1 MKLEKLE
8 PLDSPNYL
16 RLIFEDGK
24 RLKAPAFKVVELG
37 LTPGAEVTPEVFL
50 ALENAQSLA
59 SCKERAVRI
68 LTASGLSKKELQ
80 KRLVQKGESEED
92 AEAAVAW
99 LEELHLIDDLET
111 AKQLV
116 RSACLRGDGAARAK
130 SILYGKCIPKELWD
144 EALEELPEMD
154 GAIDTFL
161 RRKLDGRT
169 LDAKQIKKTV
179 DALLRR
185 TGESAP
191 TARSGE
197 LYQPPFLLNMTNR
210 TLEKNGERVKLTQL
224 EYSIMKLF
232 MENRGKALAREEIL
246 DAVWGKGY
254 FGELKIVDVNVRRL
268 RIKIE
273 DDAQE
278 PKYISTVWGYGYKWT
293 V

>member
-116 RSACLRGDGAARAK
+116 RSACLRGYGAARAK
-130 SILYGKCIPKELWD
+130 SILYGKGIAKELWD
-144 EALEELPEMD
+144 EALEELSEMD
-154 GAIDTFL
+154 DAIDTFL

-185 TGESAP
+185 GHSYHDIQAGLRRYEASL
-191 TARSGE
+191 S
-197 LYQPPFLLNMTNR
+197 
-210 TLEKNGERVKLTQL
+210 LEQTQ
-224 EYSIMKLF
+224 EDTWED
-232 MENRGKALAREEIL
+232 ME
-246 DAVWGKGY
+246 
-254 FGELKIVDVNVRRL
+254 
-268 RIKIE
+268 
-273 DDAQE
+273 
-278 PKYISTVWGYGYKWT
+278 
-293 V
+293 

>member
-59 SCKERAVRI
+59 SCKERAVRV

-116 RSACLRGDGAARAK
+116 RSACLRGYGAARAK
-130 SILYGKCIPKELWD
+130 SILYEKGIPKELWD
-144 EALEELPEMD
+144 EALAELSEMD

-185 TGESAP
+185 GHSYHDIQAGLRRYEASL
-191 TARSGE
+191 S
-197 LYQPPFLLNMTNR
+197 
-210 TLEKNGERVKLTQL
+210 LEQTQ
-224 EYSIMKLF
+224 EDTWED
-232 MENRGKALAREEIL
+232 ME
-246 DAVWGKGY
+246 
-254 FGELKIVDVNVRRL
+254 
-268 RIKIE
+268 
-273 DDAQE
+273 
-278 PKYISTVWGYGYKWT
+278 
-293 V
+293 

>member
-1 MKLEKLE
+1 MKLEKIE
-8 PLDSPNYL
+8 PLDPPNYL

-37 LTPGAEVTPEVFL
+37 LSIGSEVSPEEFL

-92 AEAAVAW
+92 AEAAVLW
-99 LEELHLIDDLET
+99 LEELHLVDDLET

-116 RSACLRGDGAARAK
+116 RSAALRGYGRARAK
-130 SILYGKCIPKELWD
+130 SILYEKGIPKEFWE

-161 RRKLDGRT
+161 RRKLEGKELDGK
-169 LDAKQIKKTV
+169 LIKKTV

-185 TGESAP
+185 GHSYHDIQEGLRRFEA
-191 TARSGE
+191 E
-197 LYQPPFLLNMTNR
+197 LPEDTW
-210 TLEKNGERVKLTQL
+210 EDTQ
-224 EYSIMKLF
+224 
-232 MENRGKALAREEIL
+232 
-246 DAVWGKGY
+246 
-254 FGELKIVDVNVRRL
+254 
-268 RIKIE
+268 
-273 DDAQE
+273 
-278 PKYISTVWGYGYKWT
+278 
-293 V
+293 

>member
-68 LTASGLSKKELQ
+68 LTASGLSRRELQ

-116 RSACLRGDGAARAK
+116 RSACLRGYGAARAK
-130 SILYGKCIPKELWD
+130 SILYEKGIPKELWD
-144 EALEELPEMD
+144 EALAELSEMD
-154 GAIDTFL
+154 NAIDTFL

-185 TGESAP
+185 GHSYHDIQAGLRRYEASL
-191 TARSGE
+191 S
-197 LYQPPFLLNMTNR
+197 
-210 TLEKNGERVKLTQL
+210 LEQTQ
-224 EYSIMKLF
+224 EDTWED
-232 MENRGKALAREEIL
+232 ME
-246 DAVWGKGY
+246 
-254 FGELKIVDVNVRRL
+254 
-268 RIKIE
+268 
-273 DDAQE
+273 
-278 PKYISTVWGYGYKWT
+278 
-293 V
+293 

>member
-80 KRLVQKGESEED
+80 KRLVQKGESGED
-92 AEAAVAW
+92 AEATVAW

-116 RSACLRGDGAARAK
+116 RSACLRGYGAARAK
-130 SILYGKCIPKELWD
+130 SILYEKGIPKELWD
-144 EALEELPEMD
+144 EALAELSEMD
-154 GAIDTFL
+154 DAIDTFL

-185 TGESAP
+185 GHSYHDIQAGLRRYEASL
-191 TARSGE
+191 S
-197 LYQPPFLLNMTNR
+197 
-210 TLEKNGERVKLTQL
+210 LEQTQ
-224 EYSIMKLF
+224 EDTWED
-232 MENRGKALAREEIL
+232 ME
-246 DAVWGKGY
+246 
-254 FGELKIVDVNVRRL
+254 
-268 RIKIE
+268 
-273 DDAQE
+273 
-278 PKYISTVWGYGYKWT
+278 
-293 V
+293 

>member
-80 KRLVQKGESEED
+80 KRLVQKGESGED

-116 RSACLRGDGAARAK
+116 RSACLRGYGAARAK
-130 SILYGKCIPKELWD
+130 SILYEKGIPKELWD
-144 EALEELPEMD
+144 EALEDLPEMD

-185 TGESAP
+185 GHSYHDIQAGLRRYEASL
-191 TARSGE
+191 S
-197 LYQPPFLLNMTNR
+197 
-210 TLEKNGERVKLTQL
+210 LEQTQ
-224 EYSIMKLF
+224 EDTWED
-232 MENRGKALAREEIL
+232 ME
-246 DAVWGKGY
+246 
-254 FGELKIVDVNVRRL
+254 
-268 RIKIE
+268 
-273 DDAQE
+273 
-278 PKYISTVWGYGYKWT
+278 
-293 V
+293 

>member
-116 RSACLRGDGAARAK
+116 RSACLRGYGAARAK
-130 SILYGKCIPKELWD
+130 SILYEKGIPKELWG

-185 TGESAP
+185 GHSYHDIQAGLRRYEASL
-191 TARSGE
+191 S
-197 LYQPPFLLNMTNR
+197 
-210 TLEKNGERVKLTQL
+210 LEQTQ
-224 EYSIMKLF
+224 EDTWED
-232 MENRGKALAREEIL
+232 ME
-246 DAVWGKGY
+246 
-254 FGELKIVDVNVRRL
+254 
-268 RIKIE
+268 
-273 DDAQE
+273 
-278 PKYISTVWGYGYKWT
+278 
-293 V
+293 

>member
-24 RLKAPAFKVVELG
+24 RLKAPAYKIVELG

-116 RSACLRGDGAARAK
+116 RSASMRGYGAARAK
-130 SILYGKCIPKELWD
+130 SILYEKGIPKELWD

-154 GAIDTFL
+154 DAIDVFL
-161 RRKLDGRT
+161 RRKLDSRT

-185 TGESAP
+185 GHSYHDIQAGLRRYEASL
-191 TARSGE
+191 S
-197 LYQPPFLLNMTNR
+197 
-210 TLEKNGERVKLTQL
+210 LEQTQ
-224 EYSIMKLF
+224 EDTWED
-232 MENRGKALAREEIL
+232 ME
-246 DAVWGKGY
+246 
-254 FGELKIVDVNVRRL
+254 
-268 RIKIE
+268 
-273 DDAQE
+273 
-278 PKYISTVWGYGYKWT
+278 
-293 V
+293 

>member
-116 RSACLRGDGAARAK
+116 RSASMRGYGAARAK
-130 SILYGKCIPKELWD
+130 SILYEKGIPKEFWD
-144 EALEELPEMD
+144 EALAELSEMD

-185 TGESAP
+185 GHSYHDIQAGLRRYEASL
-191 TARSGE
+191 S
-197 LYQPPFLLNMTNR
+197 
-210 TLEKNGERVKLTQL
+210 LEQTQ
-224 EYSIMKLF
+224 EDTWED
-232 MENRGKALAREEIL
+232 ME
-246 DAVWGKGY
+246 
-254 FGELKIVDVNVRRL
+254 
-268 RIKIE
+268 
-273 DDAQE
+273 
-278 PKYISTVWGYGYKWT
+278 
-293 V
+293 

>member
-80 KRLVQKGESEED
+80 KRLVQKGESGED

-116 RSACLRGDGAARAK
+116 RSASMRGYGAARAK
-130 SILYGKCIPKELWD
+130 SILYEKGIPKELWD
-144 EALEELPEMD
+144 EALAELSEMD

-185 TGESAP
+185 GHSYHDIQAGLRRYEASL
-191 TARSGE
+191 S
-197 LYQPPFLLNMTNR
+197 
-210 TLEKNGERVKLTQL
+210 LEQTQ
-224 EYSIMKLF
+224 EDTWED
-232 MENRGKALAREEIL
+232 ME
-246 DAVWGKGY
+246 
-254 FGELKIVDVNVRRL
+254 
-268 RIKIE
+268 
-273 DDAQE
+273 
-278 PKYISTVWGYGYKWT
+278 
-293 V
+293 

>member
-37 LTPGAEVTPEVFL
+37 LTPGAEVTPEAFL

-80 KRLVQKGESEED
+80 KRLVQKGESGED

-116 RSACLRGDGAARAK
+116 RSASMRGYGAARAK
-130 SILYGKCIPKELWD
+130 SILYEKGIPKEFWD
-144 EALEELPEMD
+144 EALAELSEMD
-154 GAIDTFL
+154 DAIDTFL

-185 TGESAP
+185 GHSYHDIQAGLRRYEASL
-191 TARSGE
+191 S
-197 LYQPPFLLNMTNR
+197 
-210 TLEKNGERVKLTQL
+210 LEQTQ
-224 EYSIMKLF
+224 EDTWED
-232 MENRGKALAREEIL
+232 ME
-246 DAVWGKGY
+246 
-254 FGELKIVDVNVRRL
+254 
-268 RIKIE
+268 
-273 DDAQE
+273 
-278 PKYISTVWGYGYKWT
+278 
-293 V
+293 

>member
-37 LTPGAEVTPEVFL
+37 LTPGAEVTPEAFL

-80 KRLVQKGESEED
+80 KRLVQKGESGED

-116 RSACLRGDGAARAK
+116 RSASMRGYGAARAK
-130 SILYGKCIPKELWD
+130 SILYEKGIPKELWD

-154 GAIDTFL
+154 DAIDTFL

-185 TGESAP
+185 GHSYHDIQAGLRRYEASL
-191 TARSGE
+191 S
-197 LYQPPFLLNMTNR
+197 
-210 TLEKNGERVKLTQL
+210 LEQTQ
-224 EYSIMKLF
+224 EDTWED
-232 MENRGKALAREEIL
+232 ME
-246 DAVWGKGY
+246 
-254 FGELKIVDVNVRRL
+254 
-268 RIKIE
+268 
-273 DDAQE
+273 
-278 PKYISTVWGYGYKWT
+278 
-293 V
+293 

>member
-37 LTPGAEVTPEVFL
+37 LTPGAEVTPAVFL

-116 RSACLRGDGAARAK
+116 RSACLRGYGAARAK
-130 SILYGKCIPKELWD
+130 SILYEKGIPKELWD

-185 TGESAP
+185 GHSYHDIQAGLRRYEASL
-191 TARSGE
+191 S
-197 LYQPPFLLNMTNR
+197 
-210 TLEKNGERVKLTQL
+210 LEQTQ
-224 EYSIMKLF
+224 EDTWED
-232 MENRGKALAREEIL
+232 ME
-246 DAVWGKGY
+246 
-254 FGELKIVDVNVRRL
+254 
-268 RIKIE
+268 
-273 DDAQE
+273 
-278 PKYISTVWGYGYKWT
+278 
-293 V
+293 

>member
-59 SCKERAVRI
+59 SCKERVVRI

-116 RSACLRGDGAARAK
+116 RSACLRGYGAARAK
-130 SILYGKCIPKELWD
+130 SILYEKGIPKELWD
-144 EALEELPEMD
+144 EALEELSEMD
-154 GAIDTFL
+154 DAIDTFL

-185 TGESAP
+185 GHSYHDIQAGLRRYEASL
-191 TARSGE
+191 S
-197 LYQPPFLLNMTNR
+197 
-210 TLEKNGERVKLTQL
+210 LEQTQ
-224 EYSIMKLF
+224 EDTWED
-232 MENRGKALAREEIL
+232 ME
-246 DAVWGKGY
+246 
-254 FGELKIVDVNVRRL
+254 
-268 RIKIE
+268 
-273 DDAQE
+273 
-278 PKYISTVWGYGYKWT
+278 
-293 V
+293 

>member
-37 LTPGAEVTPEVFL
+37 LTPGAEVTPEAFL

-80 KRLVQKGESEED
+80 KRLVQKGESGED

-116 RSACLRGDGAARAK
+116 RSACLRGYGAARAK
-130 SILYGKCIPKELWD
+130 SILYEKGIPKELWD
-144 EALEELPEMD
+144 EALAELSED
-154 GAIDTFL
+154 AIDTFL

-185 TGESAP
+185 GHSYHDIQAGLRRYEASL
-191 TARSGE
+191 S
-197 LYQPPFLLNMTNR
+197 
-210 TLEKNGERVKLTQL
+210 LEQTQ
-224 EYSIMKLF
+224 EDTWED
-232 MENRGKALAREEIL
+232 ME
-246 DAVWGKGY
+246 
-254 FGELKIVDVNVRRL
+254 
-268 RIKIE
+268 
-273 DDAQE
+273 
-278 PKYISTVWGYGYKWT
+278 
-293 V
+293 

>member
-37 LTPGAEVTPEVFL
+37 LTPGAEVTPEAFL

-80 KRLVQKGESEED
+80 KRLVQKGESGED

-116 RSACLRGDGAARAK
+116 RSACLRGYGAARAK
-130 SILYGKCIPKELWD
+130 SILYEKGIPKEFWD
-144 EALEELPEMD
+144 EALAELSEMD
-154 GAIDTFL
+154 DAIDTFL

-185 TGESAP
+185 GHSYHDIQAGLRRYEA
-191 TARSGE
+191 
-197 LYQPPFLLNMTNR
+197 LLS
-210 TLEKNGERVKLTQL
+210 LEQTQ
-224 EYSIMKLF
+224 EDTWED
-232 MENRGKALAREEIL
+232 ME
-246 DAVWGKGY
+246 
-254 FGELKIVDVNVRRL
+254 
-268 RIKIE
+268 
-273 DDAQE
+273 
-278 PKYISTVWGYGYKWT
+278 
-293 V
+293 

>member
-37 LTPGAEVTPEVFL
+37 LTPGAEVTPEAFL

-116 RSACLRGDGAARAK
+116 RSASMRGYGAARAK
-130 SILYGKCIPKELWD
+130 SILYEKGIPKELWD
-144 EALEELPEMD
+144 EALAELSEMD
-154 GAIDTFL
+154 DAIDTFL

-185 TGESAP
+185 GHSYHDIQAGLRRYEASL
-191 TARSGE
+191 S
-197 LYQPPFLLNMTNR
+197 
-210 TLEKNGERVKLTQL
+210 LEQTQ
-224 EYSIMKLF
+224 EDTWED
-232 MENRGKALAREEIL
+232 ME
-246 DAVWGKGY
+246 
-254 FGELKIVDVNVRRL
+254 
-268 RIKIE
+268 
-273 DDAQE
+273 
-278 PKYISTVWGYGYKWT
+278 
-293 V
+293 

>member
-37 LTPGAEVTPEVFL
+37 LTPGAEVTPEAFL

-80 KRLVQKGESEED
+80 KRLVQKGESGED

-116 RSACLRGDGAARAK
+116 RSACLRGYGAARAK
-130 SILYGKCIPKELWD
+130 SILYEKGIPKELWD
-144 EALEELPEMD
+144 EALEELPEMN

-185 TGESAP
+185 GHSYHDIQAGLRRYEASL
-191 TARSGE
+191 S
-197 LYQPPFLLNMTNR
+197 
-210 TLEKNGERVKLTQL
+210 LEQTQ
-224 EYSIMKLF
+224 EDTWED
-232 MENRGKALAREEIL
+232 ME
-246 DAVWGKGY
+246 
-254 FGELKIVDVNVRRL
+254 
-268 RIKIE
+268 
-273 DDAQE
+273 
-278 PKYISTVWGYGYKWT
+278 
-293 V
+293 

>member
-68 LTASGLSKKELQ
+68 LTASGLSKKELR

-116 RSACLRGDGAARAK
+116 RSACLRGYGAARAK
-130 SILYGKCIPKELWD
+130 SILYEKGIPKELWD

-154 GAIDTFL
+154 DAIDTFL

-185 TGESAP
+185 GHSYHDIQAGLRRYEASL
-191 TARSGE
+191 S
-197 LYQPPFLLNMTNR
+197 
-210 TLEKNGERVKLTQL
+210 LEQTQ
-224 EYSIMKLF
+224 EDTWED
-232 MENRGKALAREEIL
+232 ME
-246 DAVWGKGY
+246 
-254 FGELKIVDVNVRRL
+254 
-268 RIKIE
+268 
-273 DDAQE
+273 
-278 PKYISTVWGYGYKWT
+278 
-293 V
+293 

>member
-37 LTPGAEVTPEVFL
+37 LTPGAEVTPEAFL

-116 RSACLRGDGAARAK
+116 RSACLRGYGAARAK
-130 SILYGKCIPKELWD
+130 SILYEKGIPKELWD
-144 EALEELPEMD
+144 EALEELSEMD

-185 TGESAP
+185 GHSYHDIQAGLRRYEASL
-191 TARSGE
+191 S
-197 LYQPPFLLNMTNR
+197 
-210 TLEKNGERVKLTQL
+210 LEQTQ
-224 EYSIMKLF
+224 EDTWED
-232 MENRGKALAREEIL
+232 ME
-246 DAVWGKGY
+246 
-254 FGELKIVDVNVRRL
+254 
-268 RIKIE
+268 
-273 DDAQE
+273 
-278 PKYISTVWGYGYKWT
+278 
-293 V
+293 

>member
-116 RSACLRGDGAARAK
+116 RSACLRGYGAARAK
-130 SILYGKCIPKELWD
+130 SILYEKGIPKELWD

-179 DALLRR
+179 DAMLRR
-185 TGESAP
+185 GHSYHDIQAGLRRYEASL
-191 TARSGE
+191 S
-197 LYQPPFLLNMTNR
+197 
-210 TLEKNGERVKLTQL
+210 LEQTQ
-224 EYSIMKLF
+224 EDTWED
-232 MENRGKALAREEIL
+232 ME
-246 DAVWGKGY
+246 
-254 FGELKIVDVNVRRL
+254 
-268 RIKIE
+268 
-273 DDAQE
+273 
-278 PKYISTVWGYGYKWT
+278 
-293 V
+293 

>member
-80 KRLVQKGESEED
+80 KRLVQKGESGED

-116 RSACLRGDGAARAK
+116 RSACLRGYGAARAK
-130 SILYGKCIPKELWD
+130 SILYEKGIPKELWD

-154 GAIDTFL
+154 AAIDTFL
-161 RRKLDGRT
+161 RRKLDGRM

-185 TGESAP
+185 GHSYHDIQAGLRRYEASL
-191 TARSGE
+191 S
-197 LYQPPFLLNMTNR
+197 
-210 TLEKNGERVKLTQL
+210 LEQTQ
-224 EYSIMKLF
+224 EDTWED
-232 MENRGKALAREEIL
+232 ME
-246 DAVWGKGY
+246 
-254 FGELKIVDVNVRRL
+254 
-268 RIKIE
+268 
-273 DDAQE
+273 
-278 PKYISTVWGYGYKWT
+278 
-293 V
+293 

>member
-116 RSACLRGDGAARAK
+116 RSACLRGYGAARAK
-130 SILYGKCIPKELWD
+130 SILYEKGIPKGLWD

-185 TGESAP
+185 GHSYHDIQAGLRRYEASL
-191 TARSGE
+191 S
-197 LYQPPFLLNMTNR
+197 
-210 TLEKNGERVKLTQL
+210 LEQTQ
-224 EYSIMKLF
+224 EDTWED
-232 MENRGKALAREEIL
+232 ME
-246 DAVWGKGY
+246 
-254 FGELKIVDVNVRRL
+254 
-268 RIKIE
+268 
-273 DDAQE
+273 
-278 PKYISTVWGYGYKWT
+278 
-293 V
+293 

>member
-37 LTPGAEVTPEVFL
+37 LTPGAEVTPEAFL

-59 SCKERAVRI
+59 FCKERAVRI

-116 RSACLRGDGAARAK
+116 RSACLRGYGAARAK
-130 SILYGKCIPKELWD
+130 SILYEKGIPKELWD
-144 EALEELPEMD
+144 EALAELSEMD
-154 GAIDTFL
+154 DAIDTFL

-185 TGESAP
+185 GHSYHDIQAGLRRYEASL
-191 TARSGE
+191 S
-197 LYQPPFLLNMTNR
+197 
-210 TLEKNGERVKLTQL
+210 LEQTQ
-224 EYSIMKLF
+224 EDTWED
-232 MENRGKALAREEIL
+232 ME
-246 DAVWGKGY
+246 
-254 FGELKIVDVNVRRL
+254 
-268 RIKIE
+268 
-273 DDAQE
+273 
-278 PKYISTVWGYGYKWT
+278 
-293 V
+293 

>member
-68 LTASGLSKKELQ
+68 LTASGLSRRELQ

-92 AEAAVAW
+92 AEAAVSW

-116 RSACLRGDGAARAK
+116 RSASMRGYGAARAK
-130 SILYGKCIPKELWD
+130 SILYEKGIPKELWD
-144 EALEELPEMD
+144 EALEDLPEMD

-185 TGESAP
+185 GHSYHDIQAGLRRYEASL
-191 TARSGE
+191 S
-197 LYQPPFLLNMTNR
+197 
-210 TLEKNGERVKLTQL
+210 LEQTQ
-224 EYSIMKLF
+224 EDTWED
-232 MENRGKALAREEIL
+232 ME
-246 DAVWGKGY
+246 
-254 FGELKIVDVNVRRL
+254 
-268 RIKIE
+268 
-273 DDAQE
+273 
-278 PKYISTVWGYGYKWT
+278 
-293 V
+293 

>member
-99 LEELHLIDDLET
+99 LEELHLIDYLET

-116 RSACLRGDGAARAK
+116 RSACLRGYGAARAK
-130 SILYGKCIPKELWD
+130 SILYEKGIPKELWD

-185 TGESAP
+185 GHSYHDIQAGLRRYEASL
-191 TARSGE
+191 S
-197 LYQPPFLLNMTNR
+197 
-210 TLEKNGERVKLTQL
+210 LEQTQ
-224 EYSIMKLF
+224 EDTWED
-232 MENRGKALAREEIL
+232 ME
-246 DAVWGKGY
+246 
-254 FGELKIVDVNVRRL
+254 
-268 RIKIE
+268 
-273 DDAQE
+273 
-278 PKYISTVWGYGYKWT
+278 
-293 V
+293 

>member
-68 LTASGLSKKELQ
+68 LTASGLSKKELR
-80 KRLVQKGESEED
+80 KRLVQKGESGED

-116 RSACLRGDGAARAK
+116 RSACLRGYGAARAK
-130 SILYGKCIPKELWD
+130 SILYEKGIPKELWD
-144 EALEELPEMD
+144 EALAELSEMD
-154 GAIDTFL
+154 DAIDTFL

-185 TGESAP
+185 GHSYHDIQAGLRRYEASL
-191 TARSGE
+191 S
-197 LYQPPFLLNMTNR
+197 
-210 TLEKNGERVKLTQL
+210 LEQTQ
-224 EYSIMKLF
+224 EDTWED
-232 MENRGKALAREEIL
+232 ME
-246 DAVWGKGY
+246 
-254 FGELKIVDVNVRRL
+254 
-268 RIKIE
+268 
-273 DDAQE
+273 
-278 PKYISTVWGYGYKWT
+278 
-293 V
+293 

>member
-68 LTASGLSKKELQ
+68 LTASGLSRRELQ

-99 LEELHLIDDLET
+99 LEELHL
-111 AKQLV
+111 V
-116 RSACLRGDGAARAK
+116 RSASMRGYGAARAK
-130 SILYGKCIPKELWD
+130 SILYEKGIPKELWD

-185 TGESAP
+185 GHSYHDIQAGLRRYEASL
-191 TARSGE
+191 S
-197 LYQPPFLLNMTNR
+197 
-210 TLEKNGERVKLTQL
+210 LEQTQ
-224 EYSIMKLF
+224 EDTWED
-232 MENRGKALAREEIL
+232 ME
-246 DAVWGKGY
+246 
-254 FGELKIVDVNVRRL
+254 
-268 RIKIE
+268 
-273 DDAQE
+273 
-278 PKYISTVWGYGYKWT
+278 
-293 V
+293 

>member
-1 MKLEKLE
+1 MRLEKLE

-116 RSACLRGDGAARAK
+116 RSACLRGYGAARAK
-130 SILYGKCIPKELWD
+130 SILYEKGIPKELWD
-144 EALEELPEMD
+144 EALAELSEMD

-185 TGESAP
+185 GHSYHDIQAGLRRYEASL
-191 TARSGE
+191 S
-197 LYQPPFLLNMTNR
+197 
-210 TLEKNGERVKLTQL
+210 LEQTQ
-224 EYSIMKLF
+224 EDTWED
-232 MENRGKALAREEIL
+232 ME
-246 DAVWGKGY
+246 
-254 FGELKIVDVNVRRL
+254 
-268 RIKIE
+268 
-273 DDAQE
+273 
-278 PKYISTVWGYGYKWT
+278 
-293 V
+293 

>member
-24 RLKAPAFKVVELG
+24 RLKAPAYKIVEMG
-37 LTPGAEVTPEVFL
+37 LVPGAEVTPEAFL

-80 KRLVQKGESEED
+80 KRLVQKGESGED

-116 RSACLRGDGAARAK
+116 RSACLRGYGAARAK
-130 SILYGKCIPKELWD
+130 SILYEKGIPKELWD

-154 GAIDTFL
+154 DAIDTFL

-185 TGESAP
+185 GHSYHDIQAGLRRYEASL
-191 TARSGE
+191 S
-197 LYQPPFLLNMTNR
+197 
-210 TLEKNGERVKLTQL
+210 LEQTQ
-224 EYSIMKLF
+224 EDTWED
-232 MENRGKALAREEIL
+232 ME
-246 DAVWGKGY
+246 
-254 FGELKIVDVNVRRL
+254 
-268 RIKIE
+268 
-273 DDAQE
+273 
-278 PKYISTVWGYGYKWT
+278 
-293 V
+293 